1 MSSLATGWTTSRQ
14 RHYYEDARIM
24 LLDALQPKK
33 ETFYEADVESESE
46 ENEKDI

>member
-1 MSSLATGWTTSRQ
+1 MSSELNYNLTL
-14 RHYYEDARIM
+14 EDARIM

-33 ETFYEADVESESE
+33 ETFYEADAESESE